1 MLALFKESAEKLMN
15 KEDGELVPFNIFYD
29 GLNKFLDHSHS
40 AVITNALDNDYINP
54 HKEEENF
61 NVNVLKTLFLI
72 KYVKE
77 IEANLENITTLMVS
91 NIDEDRI
98 ELRDKVEKALS
109 VLVSQTLVQKNG
121 DLYIFLTN
129 EEQEINR
136 EIERQHI
143 ESQALTKKIS
153 EIIYAGILSEDRV
166 RYGSFSNRYNFE
178 FNRFVDGEAY
188 RSNQS
193 FDIGLDII
201 TPNSERNGIESSL
214 RMASQ
219 RENLIY
225 VDLPNDRAFID
236 EIRTE
241 MKIEKYLNISSTS
254 NIPKLEEIKALKRIE
269 MREHQ
274 NREDFFYKN
283 L

>member
-254 NIPKLEEIKALKRIE
+254 NIPKLEEIKALKRRNE
-269 MREHQ
+269 RTSK
-274 NREDFFYKN
+274 RGRLF